1 MSLYDWDF
9 SAPTPSGM
17 GDHDVPMLSDR
28 LAGRRVALL
37 VTGGIA
43 AMKTPE
49 LARGLRR
56 HGAQVVAFASPD
68 ALRYVGREALEWA
81 TLGPVVTGL
90 TWAAE
95 HLSDGAPFDAYLV
108 APATHGTIA
117 KMAHGIGDTV
127 VTSALISA
135 LGRMEQG
142 RAQVLVAPT
151 MHGTMHNA
159 QLLENSRRLAAQGVR
174 FVAPRDA
181 YGKHNLPSTETIC
194 IAVGRA
200 LSSSALS
207 GKRIMVTAGPTPV
220 PVDGVRR
227 IVNRFR
233 GRLGARV
240 AEELIWRGADAEL
253 ILGDGAWRPN
263 TPLPLTIT
271 RTYDAYRDTVVARAG
286 EGLFAGVF
294 SAGVA
299 DYRPRHPVEG
309 KITSGQPSLMMEL
322 EPTEKVIDL
331 ACAAGPG
338 MHCVAFKYLEGV
350 SEDELIRV
358 AAKRL
363 GRAGLVVATR
373 GEDTQGTEQ
382 RALMVTA
389 QGVQPLADKRAIAAA
404 IADHLEG
411 LADSGAEAG
420 TATAE
425 AAE

>member
-9 SAPTPSGM
+9 SAPTPSAM
-17 GDHDVPMLSDR
+17 GDHDVPRASDR
-28 LAGRRVALL
+28 LEGKRVALL

-49 LARGLRR
+49 IARGLRR
-56 HGAQVVAFASPD
+56 HGAQVVAFASED

-90 TWAAE
+90 TWEAE

-108 APATHGTIA
+108 APATHSTIA

-142 RAQVLVAPT
+142 RTQVLVAPT

-159 QLLENSRRLAAQGVR
+159 QLLDNTRRLASQGVR
-174 FVAPRDA
+174 LIAPRDA
-181 YGKHNLPSTETIC
+181 YGKHNLPATELLC

-200 LSSSALS
+200 LSRSPLR
-207 GKRIMVTAGPTPV
+207 GRRIMVTAGPTPV

-233 GRLGARV
+233 GRLGARL
-240 AEELIWRGADAEL
+240 AEELTWRGAEAEL
-253 ILGDGAWRPN
+253 ILGDGAWRPSAPI
-263 TPLPLTIT
+263 PLSVV
-271 RTYDAYRDTVVARAG
+271 RTYDEYRDTVVARARS
-286 EGLFAGVF
+286 GLFAGVF

-299 DYRPRHPVEG
+299 DYRPRQAVAG
-309 KITSGQPSLMMEL
+309 KIASGQASLTLEL

-331 ACAAGPG
+331 ACAADPA

-350 SEDELIRV
+350 SEDELVRV
-358 AAKRL
+358 AARRL

-373 GEDTQGTEQ
+373 GEDTRGTEQ
-382 RALMVTA
+382 RALLVTA
-389 QGVQPLADKRAIAAA
+389 DGVEPVEDKRAIARRIANHLEA
-404 IADHLEG
+404 IAG
-411 LADSGAEAG
+411 GADDV
-420 TATAE
+420 TM